1 MTLLSEQH
9 ITTIKDAAKK
19 LTGAKR
25 RAFQAQVSID
35 YLNSN
40 SRLAEKTFGWDRK
53 TVALGLNELRTG
65 IVCVDNFKARGN
77 KKMEVKKPHLEA
89 DIISLAEPKS
99 QTDPKFQT
107 AFKFTRITAKG
118 MREALIAD
126 KGWKAED
133 LPCVKTIGNILNRL
147 GYRLRRVQKAKP
159 LKKIKETDAIPSTKL
174 RTGFDNLDT
183 VNRASDDREDSLRIS
198 IDTKAKVD
206 LCDSSRG
213 GTSRCKRAVQAD
225 DHDMGDKSKLVPLG
239 ILDVMSGLLTII
251 FGVSFETSDFIVD
264 GIEQWW
270 LSNKDQ
276 YHLIKQLVINL
287 DNGPHNSSHRTQ
299 FMKRLTEFAD
309 KNDLEI
315 VLAYY
320 PPYHSKYNPIERC
333 WGILENHW
341 NGTLLNT
348 LETTLEWAK
357 SMTWKGL
364 EPVVEVLETIYK
376 KGVRIG
382 KKVFQS
388 IADRITR
395 HLLLPKYYVTIQ
407 PQKG

>member
-1 MTLLSEQH
+1 MTHLSEQH

-19 LTGAKR
+19 LTGSKR
-25 RAFQAQVSID
+25 RAFQAQVDID
-35 YLNSN
+35 YLSSN
-40 SRLAEKTFGWDRK
+40 PRLAEKTFGWDRK
-53 TVALGLNELRTG
+53 TVALGLNEVRTG
-65 IVCVDNFKARGN
+65 IICVDNFKARGN
-77 KKMEVKKPHLEA
+77 KKTEVKKPQLEA
-89 DIISLAEPKS
+89 DIIALAEPKS

-133 LPCVKTIGNILNRL
+133 LPCAKTIGNILNRL

-159 LKKIKETDAIPSTKL
+159 LKKIKETDAI
-174 RTGFDNLDT
+174 FDNLDA
-183 VNRASDDREDSLRIS
+183 VNRASDSREDSLRIS

-213 GTSRCKRAVQAD
+213 GTSRCKKAVQAD

-264 GIEQWW
+264 GLEHWW
-270 LSNKDQ
+270 LSNKNQ
-276 YHLIKQLVINL
+276 YHLLKQLVINL

-309 KNDLEI
+309 KNNLEI

-333 WGILENHW
+333 WGILESHW

-357 SMTWKGL
+357 TMTWKGL
-364 EPVVEVLETIYK
+364 EPVVDVLEHTYK
-376 KGVRIG
+376 KGVCIG
-382 KKVFQS
+382 KKGFQS

-407 PQKG
+407 PQHG